1 MTCTVILKHI
11 RSMNSYIK
19 HVYSATLNLNKKTLY
34 VILQIPVVSEEFLYE
49 SIINKKLQDP
59 DNYYPSA

>member
-1 MTCTVILKHI
+1 MYC
-11 RSMNSYIK
+11 YIK
-19 HVYSATLNLNKKTLY
+19 THQINEFLHKACILCHFEFEQKN
-34 VILQIPVVSEEFLYE
+34 ILQIPVVSEEFLYE